1 MTYRQFVGILRARWR
16 LVAAIFGGILL
27 LTALGTIFWPR
38 AYEATASV
46 VVDINADPTTGT
58 VNPDQLLTSYLAT
71 QVDIASSDRVVR
83 RVVKALKLD
92 ADPERRAKWLRKT
105 GGEGDFIA
113 WLIHGVRTEI
123 AVTPSRD
130 SSVITITALTSDRKS
145 SVALANAFA
154 EAYVDTTI
162 DLKVEPA
169 RQYAAWFADRSR
181 EFQADLEAKQKR
193 LSDYQTANGIT
204 ATDEKLDIESSR
216 LADLSTAVT
225 KAQEEYQEKDSIQR
239 HAQAGAD
246 SVPEVLQNP
255 LISSLKSELAMA
267 ESKLKDLS
275 TNVGVNYPQYQAAA
289 AQVASLRARLA
300 EETAQILSS
309 LKGDAQLSSRQHS
322 DARAALE
329 AQKRRVLELKHQ
341 RDQVQVLQNDVTAA
355 QKALDDVTQRRSQ
368 NSLASQIEQTNVL
381 PLTEA
386 VEPPFAAVP
395 VIKLNVA
402 VGLALALLLS
412 VGTALVLELNNP
424 IVRTEEDLLR
434 VVGAPLLGSVRSA
447 TGVTAAALKEG
458 AATRVPEQQRAAMLE
473 ARAS

>member
-1 MTYRQFVGILRARWR
+1 MTYRQFVGILRARSR

-27 LTALGTIFWPR
+27 LTALGTFFWPR
-38 AYEATASV
+38 QYEATASV

-83 RVVKALKLD
+83 RVVKALKMD
-92 ADPERRAKWLRKT
+92 TDPERRAKWLRKT
-105 GGEGDFIA
+105 DGEGDFIA

-123 AVTPSRD
+123 SVTPSRD
-130 SSVITITALTSDRKS
+130 SSVITITALTPDRKS
-145 SVALANAFA
+145 SVELANAFA

-169 RQYAAWFADRSR
+169 RQYATWFADRSR

-193 LSDYQTANGIT
+193 LSDYQSANGIT
-204 ATDEKLDIESSR
+204 ATDDKLDIESSR

-225 KAQEEYQEKDSIQR
+225 KAQEEYQEKDSRQR
-239 HAQAGAD
+239 HAQGSAE
-246 SVPEVLQNP
+246 SLPEVLQNP
-255 LISSLKSELAMA
+255 LISSLKSDLAMA

-309 LKGDAQLSSRQHS
+309 LKGDAQLSSRQHLE
-322 DARAALE
+322 ARAALE
-329 AQKRRVLELKHQ
+329 AQEEACFLELKHQ
-341 RDQVQVLQNDVTAA
+341 RDQVQVLESHVTAA
-355 QKALDDVTQRRSQ
+355 QRALDDVTQRRSQ

-386 VEPPFAAVP
+386 VEPPSP
-395 VIKLNVA
+395 LCPSLN
-402 VGLALALLLS
+402 
-412 VGTALVLELNNP
+412 
-424 IVRTEEDLLR
+424 
-434 VVGAPLLGSVRSA
+434 
-447 TGVTAAALKEG
+447 
-458 AATRVPEQQRAAMLE
+458 
-473 ARAS
+473 